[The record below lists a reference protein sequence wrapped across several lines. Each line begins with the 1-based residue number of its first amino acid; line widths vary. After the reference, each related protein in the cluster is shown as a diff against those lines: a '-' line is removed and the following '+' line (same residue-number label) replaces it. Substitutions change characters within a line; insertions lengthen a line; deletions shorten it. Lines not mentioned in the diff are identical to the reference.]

1 MFDREAFS
9 LAVSL
14 VIGNLVNDGLVVD
27 IAHRTKIDLEQHTI
41 SNDRARGTAPMVDT
55 FGIGIA
61 KPVARRLPAT
71 RSIAIRLTC
80 PDQFGFRPILQVL
93 VVARIGDPT
102 TIGAAVLRP
111 VGGRRR
117 QPHAGDDHQ
126 YRFVDEFH
134 CCFLLI
140 VVSGTGASRVGGRYA
155 T

>member
-1 MFDREAFS
+1 
-9 LAVSL
+9 
-14 VIGNLVNDGLVVD
+14 
-27 IAHRTKIDLEQHTI
+27 
-41 SNDRARGTAPMVDT
+41 MVDA

-71 RSIAIRLTC
+71 RSDLIRLTC

-117 QPHAGDDHQ
+117 QREHAGDDHQ

-140 VVSGTGASRVGGRYA
+140 VVSGTRASRVGGRYA